1 MKLKQQ
7 LRVLAVLALLL
18 VLSAGFAACSS
29 GGSGGSSS
37 SSSSSSDAAS
47 ADSADAGAAETVET
61 TAVLIGTSGSPAPY
75 NWVNADGSLDGY
87 EPAVLAEVGKL
98 LPQYAFDFEITEFG
112 SIFTG
117 IDTGRYQMGS
127 NNLSRTPE
135 REERYYFA
143 DENHIYNTLVV
154 AFKKGR
160 EDIKTVEDISG
171 KSTVTSSDGVAF
183 QLFLE
188 SYNEAHKDAPI
199 KITYSDQDWLA
210 TFRNIDNG
218 TQDFGVWERAVLQSY
233 EDEFGIDLDFITL
246 DSDDTYGLLNLE
258 SYFVFPKT
266 DAGKK
271 LRDDISGALKTL
283 KDNGKLVELSEE
295 YFGFNMFE

>member
-1 MKLKQQ
+1 MKLQK
-7 LRVLAVLALLL
+7 RHITVLTIIALII
-18 VLSAGFAACSS
+18 AFAPVMTACSS
-29 GGSGGSSS
+29 DSGGTAGSA
-37 SSSSSSDAAS
+37 DNAAS
-47 ADSADAGAAETVET
+47 EETETTEAT
-61 TAVLIGTSGSPAPY
+61 TAVLIGTSGAPAPY
-75 NWVNADGSLDGY
+75 NWVNEDGTLDGY
-87 EPAVLAEVGKL
+87 EPAVLAELGKL
-98 LPQYAFDFEITEFG
+98 LPQYAFSHEITDFG

-117 IDTGRYQMGS
+117 IDTGRYLMGS

-143 DENHIYNTLVV
+143 DENHIYNSLVI

-171 KSTVTSSDGVAF
+171 KSTVTGSDGVAF

-188 SYNEAHKDAPI
+188 SYNDAHSDAPI
-199 KITYSDQDWLA
+199 NITYSDQDWLV

-233 EDEFGIDLDFITL
+233 EDEFGIDLDFIAL
-246 DSDDTYGLLNLE
+246 DSEDTYGLLNLE
-258 SYFVFPKT
+258 SYFAFPKT
-266 DAGKK
+266 DEGLK
-271 LRDDISGALKTL
+271 LRDDVSDALKTL
-283 KDNGKLVELSEE
+283 KDNGKLIELSEE

>member
-1 MKLKQQ
+1 MKRKS
-7 LRVLAVLALLL
+7 LRIVTILALFLAL
-18 VLSAGFAACSS
+18 APALAACSS
-29 GGSGGSSS
+29 GGNDSASVPET
-37 SSSSSSDAAS
+37 DAAG
-47 ADSADAGAAETVET
+47 AGDAEAETGEAT
-61 TAVLIGTSGSPAPY
+61 PVLIGTSGSPAPY
-75 NWVNADGSLDGY
+75 NWVNEDGSLDGY
-87 EPAVLAEVGKL
+87 EPAVIAAIGEL
-98 LPQYAFDFEITEFG
+98 LPQYAFDFEITDFA

-117 IDTGRYQMGS
+117 IDTGRYGMGS

-135 REERYYFA
+135 REERYLFA

-160 EDIKTVEDISG
+160 EDIKSAEDLSG
-171 KSTVTSSDGVAF
+171 KSTVTASDGVAF

-199 KITYSDQDWLA
+199 NITYSDQDWLA

-246 DSDDTYGLLNLE
+246 DSEDTYGLLNLE
-258 SYFVFPKT
+258 SYFAFPKT
-266 DAGKK
+266 EAGEK
-271 LRDDISGALKTL
+271 LRDDVSGAIRTL
-283 KDNGKLVELSEE
+283 KDSGRLIALSEE

>member
-1 MKLKQQ
+1 MKMKLNLKQ
-7 LRVLAVLALLL
+7 LRILAILALILAF
-18 VLSAGFAACSS
+18 VPAMAACGPS
-29 GGSGGSSS
+29 GNDS
-37 SSSSSSDAAS
+37 AS
-47 ADSADAGAAETVET
+47 ESAESADAAETDSAEDGTVEKT
-61 TAVLIGTSGSPAPY
+61 SVLIGTSGSPAPY
-75 NWVNADGSLDGY
+75 NWVNEDGSLDGY
-87 EPAVLAEVGKL
+87 EPAVIAELGNL
-98 LPQYAFDFEITEFG
+98 LPQYAFEFEITDFG

-135 REERYYFA
+135 REERYFFA

-160 EDIKTVEDISG
+160 EDIQSAADLSG
-171 KSTVTSSDGVAF
+171 KSTVTGSDGVAF

-199 KITYSDQDWLA
+199 NITYSDQDWLA

-233 EDEFGIDLDFITL
+233 EDEFGIDLDFIAL
-246 DSDDTYGLLNLE
+246 DSEDTYGLLNLE
-258 SYFVFPKT
+258 SYFAFPKT
-266 DAGKK
+266 EAGEQ
-271 LRDDISGALKTL
+271 LRNDISGAVKTL
-283 KDNGKLVELSEE
+283 KDSGKLVELSEE